1 MRDQTGFWRKC
12 RALFRQLRRAMIFT
26 ALVLACA
33 VLWLNKIGLPDFLKR
48 PLVETLRARGV
59 ELEYARLRLSFT
71 RGLVADNVHIGRAQM
86 TNSPALSLKQ
96 IQLRLN
102 YRALLHRH
110 LQIDGLVLR
119 QGKLIWPLSPTNAL
133 VLDHIQTHLWFQSN
147 DKWSLDDFQA
157 DFAGVKLSVSGD
169 ITHASAL
176 RDWKIFH
183 GPTTNTAAARQAGLQ
198 KFADTLRQIHLAGE
212 PQLSLTVNGDAR
224 DPLSFLVRLTVNAP
238 YVDTPWGLAQGL
250 QFAARLK
257 ACPETSSNPD
267 PSCAWWTNA
276 QPYQLEWTAQISQ
289 LESEK
294 LNARSVSCS
303 GFWNAPELAVTNLS
317 AKLDGGRLNAGMRL
331 NVGTREFTFTNSS
344 CFDPHAIA
352 ALLTEK
358 TRDWLAQFSWTQPP
372 SLQAGGSL
380 ILPAWTGRQPDWRGA
395 VQPTVRLAGEFIVT
409 NGTFRG
415 VSTDRA
421 HGHFSY
427 SNLVWR
433 LPDLVVT
440 RPEGALA
447 LAGIENDGTR
457 NYHWHVRG
465 VLNPKAIQPFLTM
478 SDAERSL
485 KLFTFT
491 KPLFLDADVRGRL
504 YDYDSIGAA
513 GRMALTNFTIRG
525 ETVGSVESTFRYTNR
540 FLEFLQPH
548 LQTGAQTMTADGI
561 AVDFNLW
568 RIYFTNGF
576 SSTADP
582 GIVARAI
589 GPKVG
594 KIMEPY
600 RFGQPCRVSV
610 NGCAPLRGANDAD
623 LRFDVDD
630 ASLEVLKLKT
640 PRITGKIHWLGQTL
654 ILSNVTASFYGGD
667 ANGSAN
673 FDFRPKEGANFG
685 FTANVKNADLHLLAN
700 DLSSPTNHLE
710 GALSGRFVMT
720 SANSKNWRTWNG
732 YGRANLHD
740 GLIWDV
746 PIFGILSP
754 VLNTFTPG
762 LGSSRAT
769 DATARF
775 AMTNGVAFS
784 DDLEIRSTMMRLQY
798 SGTVDLQSRVNAH
811 VTAQLL
817 RDTWV
822 VGPLISTALW
832 PVSKLLE
839 YKITGTIQKP
849 ANEPVYIP
857 QFIPQFLLMPL
868 HPVRSL
874 EEILSTGAD
883 TNAPPVK

>member
-12 RALFRQLRRAMIFT
+12 RTLFRRLRHATIFGV
-26 ALVLACA
+26 LVLICA
-33 VLWLNKIGLPDFLKR
+33 GLWLNKIGLPDFLKQ
-48 PLVETLRARGV
+48 PLVATLRARGI
-59 ELEYARLRLSFT
+59 ELEFARLRLSFT

-86 TNSPALSLKQ
+86 TNSPVFSLQQ

-119 QGKLIWPLSPTNAL
+119 QGKLVWPLSPTNAL
-133 VLDHIQTHLWFQSN
+133 VLDHIQTHLWFQPN
-147 DKWSLDDFQA
+147 DTWSLDNFQA
-157 DFAGVKLSVSGD
+157 DFAGAKLSVSGD
-169 ITHASAL
+169 IAHASAL
-176 RDWKIFH
+176 RDWKISH
-183 GPTTNTAAARQAGLQ
+183 GPTTNAAACQAGLQ
-198 KFADTLRQIHLAGE
+198 KFADTLRQIHFAGA
-212 PQLSLTVNGDAR
+212 PQLSLAVNGDAC
-224 DPLSFLVRLTVNAP
+224 DPLSFLVRLMANAP
-238 YVDTPWGLAQGL
+238 YVDTPWGLAQGI

-257 ACPETSSNPD
+257 ACPGTSSNSD
-267 PSCAWWTNA
+267 PSWAWWTNA
-276 QPYQLEWTAQISQ
+276 QPYQLEWAAQVSQ
-289 LESEK
+289 LKSEK
-294 LNARSVSCS
+294 LDARSVSCS
-303 GFWNAPELAVTNLS
+303 GFWRAPELAVTNLS
-317 AKLDGGRLNAGMRL
+317 AKLDGGQLNASMQL

-344 CFDPHAIA
+344 CFDPRAIA

-358 TRDWLAQFSWTQPP
+358 TQDWLAQFSWTHPP

-380 ILPAWTGRQPDWRGA
+380 ILPAWTGHQPDWRDA

-409 NGTFRG
+409 NGAFRG
-415 VSTDRA
+415 VTVDLAR
-421 HGHFSY
+421 GHFSY

-447 LAGIENDGTR
+447 LANIENDSTR

-465 VLNPKAIQPFLTM
+465 VLNPEAIQPLLTT
-478 SDAERSL
+478 SHAERSL

-504 YDYDSIGAA
+504 HDYDSIGAA

-525 ETVGSVESTFRYTNR
+525 ETVGSVESTFHYTNR
-540 FLEFLQPH
+540 FLEFFQPH

-576 SSTADP
+576 STANP
-582 GIVARAI
+582 GAVARAI
-589 GPKVG
+589 GPKAG

-600 RFGQPCRVSV
+600 RFGRPYMVRV
-610 NGCAPLRGANDAD
+610 NGYAPLRGVDDAD

-630 ASLEVLKLKT
+630 ASFEWLKLKT
-640 PRITGKIHWLGQTL
+640 PRITGEIRWLGRTL
-654 ILSNVTASFYGGD
+654 ILSNLTAPFYGGN
-667 ANGSAN
+667 ANGSAH
-673 FDFRPKEGANFG
+673 FDFRPKEGADFG
-685 FTANVKNADLHLLAN
+685 FTANVRNADLHLLAN
-700 DLSSPTNHLE
+700 DLSSPANHLE
-710 GALSGRFVMT
+710 GALSGRFVLT
-720 SANSKNWRTWNG
+720 SANSKDWRTWNG
-732 YGRANLHD
+732 YGQANLHD

-754 VLNTFTPG
+754 VLNTVTPG

-784 DDLEIRSTMMRLQY
+784 DNLEIHSTMMRLQY
-798 SGTVDLQSRVNAH
+798 SGSVDLQSRVNAH

-817 RDTWV
+817 RDTWM
-822 VGPLISTALW
+822 VGSFISTALW
-832 PVSKLLE
+832 PVSKLFE
-839 YKITGTIQKP
+839 YKITGTLEKP
-849 ANEPVYIP
+849 ESEPVYIP
-857 QFIPQFLLMPL
+857 KFLLMPL
-868 HPVRSL
+868 HPIRSL
-874 EEILSTGAD
+874 QEMLFIGMD
-883 TNAPPVK
+883 TNQPPMK

>member
-1 MRDQTGFWRKC
+1 MRDPTGFWRKC
-12 RALFRQLRRAMIFT
+12 RVLFRRLRRAMLFA

-33 VLWLNKIGLPDFLKR
+33 ILWLNKIGLPDFLKR

-59 ELEYARLRLSFT
+59 ELEFARLRLSFT
-71 RGLVADNVHIGRAQM
+71 RGVVADNVHIGRVQM
-86 TNSPALSLKQ
+86 NNSPAFSLQQ
-96 IQLRLN
+96 IQLQLN
-102 YRALLHRH
+102 YRALLHRR

-119 QGKLIWPLSPTNAL
+119 QGKFVWPLSPTNAL
-133 VLDHIQTHLWFQSN
+133 VLDHIQTHLWFQPN
-147 DKWSLDDFQA
+147 DTWSLDDFQA

-169 ITHASAL
+169 VAHASAL

-183 GPTTNTAAARQAGLQ
+183 GSITNAAARQADLQ
-198 KFADTLRQIHLAGE
+198 KFADTLRQIHFAGA
-212 PQLSLTVNGDAR
+212 PQLSLAVNGDAR
-224 DPLSFLVRLTVNAP
+224 DPLSFLVRLIANAS
-238 YVDTPWGLAQGL
+238 YVDTPWGLAQGI

-257 ACPETSSNPD
+257 AHAGTSSNSD
-267 PSCAWWTNA
+267 SSWAWWTNA
-276 QPYQLEWTAQISQ
+276 QPYQLEWVAQISQ
-289 LESEK
+289 LKSEK

-317 AKLDGGRLNAGMRL
+317 AKLDGGQLNASMRL

-344 CFDPHAIA
+344 CFDPRAIA
-352 ALLTEK
+352 ALLTKK
-358 TRDWLAQFSWTQPP
+358 TQDWLAQFSWTQPP

-380 ILPAWTGRQPDWRGA
+380 ILPAWTSHQPDWRNA
-395 VQPTVRLAGEFIVT
+395 VQPTVQLAGKFIVT
-409 NGTFRG
+409 NGAFRG
-415 VSTDRA
+415 ITVDLA

-433 LPDLVVT
+433 LPDLVMT

-447 LAGIENDGTR
+447 LAGSENDSTR

-465 VLNPKAIQPFLTM
+465 VLNPKAAQPFLTT
-478 SDAERSL
+478 SHAEQSL

-540 FLEFLQPH
+540 VLEFFQPH
-548 LQTGAQTMTADGI
+548 LQTGTQTMTADGI
-561 AVDFNLW
+561 AVNFNLW

-576 SSTADP
+576 STADP
-582 GIVARAI
+582 GVVARAI

-600 RFGQPCRVSV
+600 HFGRPYTARV
-610 NGCAPLRGANDAD
+610 NGYAPLHGAVNDAD
-623 LRFDVDD
+623 LRFDVDN
-630 ASLEVLKLKT
+630 ASLEWLKLKT
-640 PRITGKIHWLGQTL
+640 PRFAGEIRWLGQML
-654 ILSNVTASFYGGD
+654 ILSNLTASFYGGD
-667 ANGSAN
+667 ANGSAH
-673 FDFRPKEGANFG
+673 FDFHPKEGADFG
-685 FTANVKNADLHLLAN
+685 FTANVRNADVHLLAN
-700 DLSSPTNHLE
+700 DLSSPANHLE
-710 GALSGRFVMT
+710 GVLSGRFIMT

-732 YGRANLHD
+732 YGQANLHD

-754 VLNTFTPG
+754 VLNTITPG

-769 DATARF
+769 DATAQF
-775 AMTNGVAFS
+775 TMTNGMTFS
-784 DDLEIRSTMMRLQY
+784 DNLEIRSTMMRLQY
-798 SGTVDLQSRVNAH
+798 SGSVDLQSRVDAH

-822 VGPLISTALW
+822 VGPLVSTALW
-832 PVSKLLE
+832 PVSKLFE
-839 YKITGTIQKP
+839 YKITGTLEKP
-849 ANEPVYIP
+849 VGEPVYIP
-857 QFIPQFLLMPL
+857 KFLLMPL
-868 HPVRSL
+868 HPIRSL
-874 EEILSTGAD
+874 EEILSSGAD
-883 TNAPPVK
+883 TNAPPLK

>member
-12 RALFRQLRRAMIFT
+12 RALFRQFRRAMIFA
-26 ALVLACA
+26 ALVLACT
-33 VLWLNKIGLPDFLKR
+33 VLWLDKIGLPDFLKR

-59 ELEYARLRLSFT
+59 ELEFSRLRLSFT
-71 RGLVADNVHIGRAQM
+71 RGLVADNVHIGRVQM
-86 TNSPALSLKQ
+86 INSPVFSLQQ

-102 YRALLHRH
+102 YRALLHHR

-119 QGKLIWPLSPTNAL
+119 QGRLVWPLSPTNAL
-133 VLDHIQTHLWFQSN
+133 VLDHIQTHLWFQLN
-147 DKWSLDDFQA
+147 DTWSLDNFQA
-157 DFAGVKLSVSGD
+157 DFAGAKLSVSGD
-169 ITHASAL
+169 IAHASAL

-183 GPTTNTAAARQAGLQ
+183 GSTTNTAARQAGLQ
-198 KFADTLRQIHLAGE
+198 KFADTLRQIHLAGT
-212 PQLSLTVNGDAR
+212 PQLSLVVDGDAR
-224 DPLSFLVRLTVNAP
+224 DPLSFLVRLMVNAP
-238 YVDTPWGLAQGL
+238 YVDTPWGLAQGI

-257 ACPETSSNPD
+257 ACPGTSANSD
-267 PSCAWWTNA
+267 PSWAWWTNA
-276 QPYQLEWTAQISQ
+276 QPYQLEWIAQVSQ
-289 LESEK
+289 LKSVK
-294 LNARSVSCS
+294 LNARSVACS
-303 GFWNAPELAVTNLS
+303 GFWRAPELAVTNLS
-317 AKLDGGRLNAGMRL
+317 AKLDGGQLNASMRL

-344 CFDPHAIA
+344 CFDPRAIA

-358 TRDWLAQFSWTQPP
+358 TQDWLAQFSWTQPP
-372 SLQAGGSL
+372 ALQAGGSL
-380 ILPAWTGRQPDWRGA
+380 ILPAWTSHQPDWRDA

-409 NGTFRG
+409 NGVFRG
-415 VSTDRA
+415 VTVDLAR
-421 HGHFSY
+421 GHFSY

-447 LAGIENDGTR
+447 LAGNENDSTR

-465 VLNPKAIQPFLTM
+465 VLNPEAIQPLLTT
-478 SDAERSL
+478 SHAERSL

-504 YDYDSIGAA
+504 HDYDSIGAA

-540 FLEFLQPH
+540 FLEFFQPH

-576 SSTADP
+576 STADP
-582 GIVARAI
+582 GVVTRAI

-600 RFGQPCRVSV
+600 RLGQPYTVRV
-610 NGCAPLRGANDAD
+610 NGYAPLRNVDDAD
-623 LRFDVDD
+623 LRFDVDN
-630 ASLEVLKLKT
+630 ASFEVLKLKT
-640 PRITGKIHWLGQTL
+640 PRITGEIRWLGQTL
-654 ILSNVTASFYGGD
+654 ILTNLTASFYGGD
-667 ANGSAN
+667 ANGFAR
-673 FDFRPKEGANFG
+673 FDFRPKEGADFG

-720 SANSKNWRTWNG
+720 SANSKDWRTWNG
-732 YGRANLHD
+732 YGQANLHD

-754 VLNTFTPG
+754 VLNTVTPG

-769 DATARF
+769 DATAQF

-784 DDLEIRSTMMRLQY
+784 DNLEIRSTMTRLQY

-832 PVSKLLE
+832 PVSKLFE
-839 YKITGTIQKP
+839 YKITGTLEKP
-849 ANEPVYIP
+849 ENEPVYIP
-857 QFIPQFLLMPL
+857 KFLLMPL
-868 HPVRSL
+868 HPIRSL
-874 EEILSTGAD
+874 GEMLSIGTD